1 MRRSVQEILAEVHR
15 LPAVPGV
22 VQQVLSLVSDPDF
35 SYEELMETVRLDPGI
50 TAGVLRV
57 CNSPYYG
64 LRQKVNS
71 LKHALTLLGPT
82 KVVDI
87 VLSNEVVGFYKET
100 QEGYNL
106 ARGELWR
113 HSMATAL
120 LAQKLGRKTGY
131 RHPSMLFTAALL
143 HDVGKLILSEYVGE
157 DFDQIEEVM
166 SRKKISF
173 VEAEREVLGLDHALL
188 GGAVARVWYFPEPI
202 VKAIALHHDPGRART
217 DADLVRLVAVA
228 NLLVISMGVGVGAEG
243 LSAPV
248 DPGLLKSVGLKS
260 KDLQDMTLEIKS
272 ILDQAEELL
281 DLAR

>member
-1 MRRSVQEILAEVHR
+1 MKRSVQEILAEVHR

-22 VQQVLSLVSDPDF
+22 VHQVLALVSDPDF

-71 LKHALTLLGPT
+71 LKHALALLGPA

-106 ARGELWR
+106 ARGELWQ

-120 LAQKLGRKTGY
+120 LAQKLGWKTGY
-131 RHPSMLFTAALL
+131 RQASMLFTAALL

-166 SRKKISF
+166 SRNKISF
-173 VEAEREVLGLDHALL
+173 VEAERKVLGLDHALL
-188 GGAVARVWYFPEPI
+188 GGAVAKAWNFPEPI

-217 DADLVRLVAVA
+217 DADLVRLVALA
-228 NLLVISMGVGVGAEG
+228 NLLVVSMGVGVGAEG

>member
-1 MRRSVQEILAEVHR
+1 MKRSVKQILAEVSR

-22 VQQVLSLVSDPDF
+22 VQQVLALVSDPDF
-35 SYEELMETVRLDPGI
+35 SYDELMETVRLDPGI

-71 LKHALTLLGPT
+71 LKHALTLLGPA

-87 VLSNEVVGFYKET
+87 VLSNEVVGFYKKT
-100 QEGYNL
+100 QDGYDL
-106 ARGELWR
+106 ARGDLWQ

-120 LAQKLGRKTGY
+120 LAQKLGERTGY
-131 RHPSMLFTAALL
+131 NHPSMLFTAALL

-157 DFDQIEEVM
+157 DFAYIEQVM
-166 SRKKISF
+166 AKKKISF

-188 GGAVARVWYFPEPI
+188 GGAVAKSWNFPEPI
-202 VKAIALHHDPGRART
+202 IKAIALHHDPGRART
-217 DADLVRLVAVA
+217 DKDLVQLVALA
-228 NLLVISMGVGVGAEG
+228 NLLVVSVGVGVGAEG
-243 LSAPV
+243 LAAPV
-248 DPGLLKSVGLKS
+248 DPGLLKGVGVRN

-272 ILDQAEELL
+272 ILDQAQELL